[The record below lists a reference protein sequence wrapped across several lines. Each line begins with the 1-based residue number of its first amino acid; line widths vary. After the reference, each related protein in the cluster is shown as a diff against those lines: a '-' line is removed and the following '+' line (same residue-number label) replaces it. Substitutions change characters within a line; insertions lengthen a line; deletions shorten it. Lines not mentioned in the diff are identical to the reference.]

1 MTRAA
6 TVPASDHHP
15 SIGGAVS
22 IEIAGEQVHLLP
34 HRAALWGR
42 TLLVADLHLG
52 KTESMRVL
60 GVALPDGVL
69 DESLRRLAEAAA
81 ATGAQRIL
89 VLGDLLH
96 APSGLTPGMVE
107 KVGTWRRCLGL
118 DLTIVPGNHDR
129 RLESL
134 ASVWGLSITPAR
146 LDEGPFTF
154 THDPAP
160 CAGRYVWGG
169 HLHPAVKIPG
179 GRFPVKLPCFH
190 IGRGVGVLPAFS
202 AFTAGGTL
210 RRRDGDRVFAVAGG
224 EVLEV

>member
-1 MTRAA
+1 MTHAS
-6 TVPASDHHP
+6 TIPASDIRP
-15 SIGGAVS
+15 RLDGAVS
-22 IEIAGEQVHLLP
+22 IVVAGERVELLP
-34 HRAALWGR
+34 QRAAMWGR

-69 DESLRRLAEAAA
+69 DESLRRLAEAVAVS
-81 ATGAQRIL
+81 GAQRIL

-96 APSGLTPGMVE
+96 APTGLTPGMVE
-107 KVGTWRRCLGL
+107 RVGTWRRTLGI

-134 ASVWGLSITPAR
+134 ASAWGLSIAPAR

-190 IGRGVGVLPAFS
+190 IGAGVGVLPAFS
-202 AFTAGGTL
+202 AFTAGGAL
-210 RRRDGDRVFAVAGG
+210 RRRDGDRVFAVAGDQ
-224 EVLEV
+224 VLEA